1 MRGQINE
8 LVVSNNLK
16 SARIKAGLLQ
26 DQVAERLGVS
36 RQTMSSYET
45 DPGKLKLAQ
54 FLQLAE
60 IYGCSIGYFFG
71 LMTDNMSNEQLHD

>member
-1 MRGQINE
+1 MKGTINE

-36 RQTMSSYET
+36 RQTVNTYENH
-45 DPGKLKLAQ
+45 PENLKLWQ
-54 FLQLAE
+54 YMKLAE
-60 IYGCSIGYFFG
+60 IYGCSVSYFFG
-71 LMTDNMSNEQLHD
+71 IASDNMSNV